1 MSHLLRWYARRF
13 AEGSV
18 VTIRSGCAKGLLWRR
33 HKRYVNG
40 YWLGQFELPV
50 QEALRRELREGSVVF
65 DVGANA
71 GFFSLI
77 ASRLVGPSGKCF
89 SFDPDPANIESIREQ
104 IRLNNIANWV
114 AVQEAVSDKP
124 GDVPFSR
131 AVPGSSTGHLGEA
144 RRSEETIEVKVTTL
158 DEAAVRFGPPDF
170 IKMDIEGAEGEAL
183 RGASCLLRSARP
195 SFLIELHNEN
205 AAGETRRI
213 MEEAKYEVFSL
224 RGARVSLDD
233 VLPSHVLVWP
243 E

>member
-1 MSHLLRWYARRF
+1 MRWYARRYT
-13 AEGSV
+13 EGSV

-33 HKRYVNG
+33 YKRYVNG

-77 ASRLVGPSGKCF
+77 ASRLAGPSGKCF

-114 AVQEAVSDKP
+114 AVQEAISDKP
-124 GDVPFSR
+124 GNMPFSR
-131 AVPGSSTGHLGEA
+131 TVPGSSTGHLGEA
-144 RRSEETIEVKVTTL
+144 GRSEETIEVKVTTL
-158 DEAAVRFGPPDF
+158 DEAAARFGPPHF

-183 RGASCLLRSARP
+183 RGATQMLQTARP
-195 SFLIELHNEN
+195 TFLIELHNEN
-205 AAGETRRI
+205 AAREVRRI
-213 MEEAKYEVFSL
+213 MEEAKYEFFSL
-224 RGARVSLDD
+224 EGARVSLDEAF
-233 VLPSHVLVWP
+233 PSHVLVRP